1 MSKSAQPIEFVQE
14 MLAQLPIIEVI
25 IQQAVGQLPNIE
37 DIRHSS
43 SSLKIYSQLHSSFK
57 QILGSTT
64 QELSRN
70 SITNK
75 NLAST
80 IGQIFGTAS
89 QELIF
94 EFVQQAVAHLPS
106 IEDIE
111 RELQGIDGGDA

>member
-1 MSKSAQPIEFVQE
+1 LI
-14 MLAQLPIIEVI
+14 
-25 IQQAVGQLPNIE
+25 
-37 DIRHSS
+37 
-43 SSLKIYSQLHSSFK
+43 
-57 QILGSTT
+57 
-64 QELSRN
+64 RN

-94 EFVQQAVAHLPS
+94 EFVQQAVAQLPS